1 MNKITSVED
10 DLAETGMSMF
20 EVPYRIRLGDGG
32 RTDTKKV
39 IVVAQ
44 SRTMAELLVLNV
56 AAIARE
62 VAQAAGWRPWNGI
75 SIGKDAD

>member
-1 MNKITSVED
+1 MNKITGVED
-10 DLAETGMSMF
+10 DLAETGMSLF
-20 EVPYRIRLGDGG
+20 EVPYRIRFDDGG

-39 IVVAQ
+39 AVVAQ

-62 VAQAAGWRPWNGI
+62 MSQTAGWRPWNEV
-75 SIGKDAD
+75 SIGKDAE